1 MRVYNHTFKSGDL
14 VMDETMEETNSSTGS
29 TQTTWRFMGRDVPKG
44 EIVYFCQ
51 MLIILTLVVAS
62 LVNISLRNGNTELWI
77 TLLSS
82 SAGYVLPSPSIS
94 KGRQ

>member
-1 MRVYNHTFKSGDL
+1 MSLYKQEYKSVDL
-14 VMDETMEETNSSTGS
+14 VFLETMDETNSSTGS

-51 MLIILTLVVAS
+51 TLIILTLVVAS
-62 LVNISLRNGNTELWI
+62 LVNISLQNGNTELWI

-82 SAGYVLPSPSIS
+82 SAGYVLPNPSIS
-94 KGRQ
+94 KGR